1 MVNHAYDSMNIANY
15 LVLLSK
21 KKHHL
26 ITNYQLHI
34 LLFYVNVKHLV
45 DHEGQILLTENFQ
58 QRLFGSIMPSLYNY
72 FQGFGSDIITNTHGK
87 YIFNKNDPFN
97 AKYQPFNENIIEY
110 NNLIKDHAESN
121 YSD

>member
-1 MVNHAYDSMNIANY
+1 
-15 LVLLSK
+15 
-21 KKHHL
+21 
-26 ITNYQLHI
+26 
-34 LLFYVNVKHLV
+34 
-45 DHEGQILLTENFQ
+45 
-58 QRLFGSIMPSLYNY
+58 MPSLYNY

-97 AKYQPFNENIIEY
+97 AKYQPFNENIIESEVRLECVLVFNKLIDEKLIKLIEY